1 VVGAIYADWYKYRVF
16 LASAGA
22 RLMTGAAEP
31 PVDPP
36 DPAAS
41 RIIEVLE
48 QCGESL
54 SDRDPISTMLEWV
67 GN

>member
-1 VVGAIYADWYKYRVF
+1 
-16 LASAGA
+16 
-22 RLMTGAAEP
+22 MTGAAEP
-31 PVDPP
+31 PLDPP

-54 SDRDPISTMLEWV
+54 SDRHPISTMLEWV